1 MNIPG
6 LIDISPVLAIIATL
20 AGAGY
25 STSGLLT
32 WLRNVALNGWLASR
46 AEEQRAA
53 IYQGILLALNFVLIL
68 VLALA
73 THYQMSLNLLGAV
86 LLGALISTGGAHGL
100 YNYNQKKSGSDPAG
114 FSAPDPTTADGAP
127 GAA

>member
-20 AGAGY
+20 AGAGF

-32 WLRNVALNGWLASR
+32 WLRNVALNAWLASL

-53 IYQGILLALNFVLIL
+53 IYQGLLVVMNFAAIL

-73 THYQMSLNLLGAV
+73 AHYQMSLNLLGAV
-86 LLGALISTGGAHGL
+86 LLGALISMGGAHGL
-100 YNYNQKKSGSDPAG
+100 YNYNQKTAGSDPAG
-114 FSAPDPTTADGAP
+114 MTAPDPTTADGAP
-127 GAA
+127 GQA